1 MLLIAALTIA
11 GILRPAPA
19 PQEISFSVKG
29 RSVRPGE
36 VIVLTLRTMKP
47 ASAVT
52 VRAFENE
59 YLTYPLSAA
68 SWRVLIGIDLSVE
81 PGTHEVT
88 VHAEPGAVR
97 ASYPLVVKARAFRTR
112 SLKVDPVFV
121 TPPPETLARIEREA
135 RELEEIWQASAP
147 ARLWSGVFVRP
158 VPHQA
163 NSAFGTRSIFNGERR
178 GDHSGADFRSPAG
191 TPIKAPNAGRI
202 VLTGSR
208 YFSGHSVAIDHGLG
222 LFSFFAHLSVITA
235 KTGDLVKKGQII
247 GRVGATG
254 RVTGPHLHWSVRVG
268 GARVDPLS
276 LLALRG
282 L

>member
-1 MLLIAALTIA
+1 MPALAALTIL
-11 GILRPAPA
+11 GLLVAPSD
-19 PQEISFSVKG
+19 QREISFAVRG
-29 RSVRPGE
+29 RSIRPGE
-36 VIVLTLRTMKP
+36 IVVLTMRTRKP
-47 ASAVT
+47 ASALT
-52 VRAFENE
+52 VHAFGNE
-59 YLTYPLSAA
+59 YIPYSVSAA
-68 SWRVLIGIDLSVE
+68 AWRVFIGIDLSVT
-81 PGTHEVT
+81 PGTHEVA
-88 VHAEPGAVR
+88 VHAEPGGVHAT
-97 ASYPLVVKARAFRTR
+97 YPLVVKARTFRTR
-112 SLKVDPVFV
+112 SLKVDPDFV

-135 RELEEIWQASAP
+135 LELEEIWHASAP

-163 NSAFGTRSIFNGERR
+163 NSAFGTRSIFNGEPRSH
-178 GDHSGADFRSPAG
+178 HSGADFRSPAG

-202 VLTGSR
+202 VLTGPR
-208 YFSGHSVAIDHGLG
+208 YFSGNSVVIDHGLG

-235 KTGDLVKKGQII
+235 KTGDVVKKGQII